1 MSDSWSLTESDP
13 AVFTGLLKG
22 LGVNGLEVEELY
34 GLDGLA
40 ELTPLF
46 ALVFLFKWVSSKDG
60 TKRDGKPDPDAKFY
74 FAYVSFQIAFLKR
87 LTTLSYRQ
95 QVINNACASI
105 AILNATLNIKDEHVQ
120 LGDELERLVSFSE
133 GLDSETRG
141 WTISNS
147 EKIREVHNSFAKTDP
162 YSLEEAQSGEGEDAY
177 HFITYLPIQGQLY
190 ELDGLT
196 SAPISHGAVPEDWLN
211 SAKE

>member
-1 MSDSWSLTESDP
+1 M
-13 AVFTGLLKG
+13 
-22 LGVNGLEVEELY
+22 
-34 GLDGLA
+34 
-40 ELTPLF
+40 
-46 ALVFLFKWVSSKDG
+46 
-60 TKRDGKPDPDAKFY
+60 
-74 FAYVSFQIAFLKR
+74 
-87 LTTLSYRQ
+87 
-95 QVINNACASI
+95 
-105 AILNATLNIKDEHVQ
+105 
-120 LGDELERLVSFSE
+120 SFSE

>member
-60 TKRDGKPDPDAKFY
+60 AKRDGKPDPDAKFY
-74 FAYVSFQIAFLKR
+74 FAYVSFSNR
-87 LTTLSYRQ
+87 LSQDDLRRSPTGNKSSTMP
-95 QVINNACASI
+95 
-105 AILNATLNIKDEHVQ
+105 
-120 LGDELERLVSFSE
+120 
-133 GLDSETRG
+133 
-141 WTISNS
+141 
-147 EKIREVHNSFAKTDP
+147 VHRSPF
-162 YSLEEAQSGEGEDAY
+162 
-177 HFITYLPIQGQLY
+177 
-190 ELDGLT
+190 
-196 SAPISHGAVPEDWLN
+196 
-211 SAKE
+211 